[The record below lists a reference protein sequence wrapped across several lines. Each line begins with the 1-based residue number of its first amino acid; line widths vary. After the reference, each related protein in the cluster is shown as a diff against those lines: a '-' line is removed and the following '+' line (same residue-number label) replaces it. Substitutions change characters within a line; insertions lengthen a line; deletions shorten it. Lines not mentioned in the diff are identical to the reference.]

1 MHPHLTEVFSRLD
14 RSRAALGA
22 AVESIAVPLRQQ
34 RPGPDQWS
42 AAEVLEHLSIVERI
56 FTGRVA
62 DAIAAA
68 RTGGLAGETRERAP
82 LAEAIETR
90 MADRVNKR
98 TAVEAA
104 RPTGTLDAAAAWAA
118 LESGHQRLR
127 ALVADVDGLAL
138 SEVMFEH
145 PFFGPM
151 SVYQFVELIAAH
163 EARHTGQI
171 NEIARALK
179 DHRTARM

>member
-1 MHPHLTEVFSRLD
+1 MHPHLMDVFARLD
-14 RSRAALGA
+14 GARAALGA
-22 AVESIAVPLRQQ
+22 AVESIDVPLRQQ

-42 AAEVLEHLSIVERI
+42 AAEVLEHLSLVERI

-68 RTGGLAGETRERAP
+68 RAGGLAGETRDRAP
-82 LAEAIETR
+82 LADAIESR

-98 TAVEAA
+98 TAGEAA
-104 RPTGTLDAAAAWAA
+104 RPTGTLDAAAAWSA

-127 ALVADVDGLAL
+127 ALVGDVDGLAL

-145 PFFGPM
+145 PFFGTM
-151 SVYQFVELIAAH
+151 SVYQFVELLAAH
-163 EARHTGQI
+163 EARHTEQI
-171 NEIARALK
+171 KEIAEAFAG
-179 DHRTARM
+179 AR